1 MLNPTSF
8 LRSTVM
14 ESVKKAAG
22 VVQTTKS
29 ATIAIKTKTNMR
41 SSGLCNP
48 RRLVE
53 ERFGVLRV
61 FKMRALV
68 TLPLRPVLAGV
79 SPDADEAPSTTVK
92 AVVVVF

>member
-14 ESVKKAAG
+14 ESVKNAAG
-22 VVQTTKS
+22 VVQTTKR

-41 SSGLCNP
+41 SSGLCKP

-68 TLPLRPVLAGV
+68 TLPLRPVLEGV
-79 SPDADEAPSTTVK
+79 SPDEEPSTTVK